1 MLLISDHVENNLSK
15 TIYIL
20 IESHQGKC
28 KSKLPADLK
37 RNVESKYMK
46 YNVLITTLLM
56 PLGGFFTF
64 WIELDQIDPIYSL
77 S

>member
-1 MLLISDHVENNLSK
+1 MLVISDHVENNLSK

-20 IESHQGKC
+20 IESTGV
-28 KSKLPADLK
+28 K
-37 RNVESKYMK
+37 RNICVPSKYMK
-46 YNVLITTLLM
+46 YNVLITLLM